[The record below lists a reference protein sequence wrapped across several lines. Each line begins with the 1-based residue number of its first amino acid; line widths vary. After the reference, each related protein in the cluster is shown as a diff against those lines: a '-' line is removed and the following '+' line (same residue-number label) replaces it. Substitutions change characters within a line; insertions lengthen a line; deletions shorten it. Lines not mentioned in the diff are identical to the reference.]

1 MCVWRGPLSPG
12 GRGGANEAIMYVV
25 VRVCANIELAMVK
38 PAIEV
43 CKAAT
48 VADGNAMH
56 MHTYFKKHYIL

>member
-1 MCVWRGPLSPG
+1 
-12 GRGGANEAIMYVV
+12 MYVV